1 MLVPYGRPL
10 LGDIRTGAALTLA
23 ACATIVVTLGLAFR
37 GQAGPDAFDQAAD
50 ARVATFF
57 AGHHGLLLWLA
68 LPGTV
73 IPAIVIS
80 AAIAAG
86 CLIAR
91 RLNGAVLAATA
102 VPAATALDDALL
114 KHLFHRTY
122 LGYLTFPSG
131 HTTAATALT
140 ATLAV
145 LLLVP
150 PQRAAT
156 RPAGVALVALACAV
170 TVTVAAAVIGL
181 RWHYLTDTVAGAAVG
196 VAAVITLALL
206 LDVGQGR
213 RGAGRR
219 APTAVAREP
228 GAVSRVPEAVSP
240 GPAAVPR
247 EPEAVSPEP
256 DATP

>member
-10 LGDIRTGAALTLA
+10 LGDIRTGAAFTLA

-131 HTTAATALT
+131 HTTAAAALT

-150 PQRAAT
+150 PQRTET
-156 RPAGVALVALACAV
+156 RRARAALVALACAV
-170 TVTVAAAVIGL
+170 TVLAATAVVGL

-196 VAAVITLALL
+196 IAAVMALALL
-206 LDVGQGR
+206 LDATRLTPLRPRQ
-213 RGAGRR
+213 
-219 APTAVAREP
+219 ARKASP
-228 GAVSRVPEAVSP
+228 AQRV
-240 GPAAVPR
+240 
-247 EPEAVSPEP
+247 
-256 DATP
+256 

>member
-1 MLVPYGRPL
+1 
-10 LGDIRTGAALTLA
+10 
-23 ACATIVVTLGLAFR
+23 
-37 GQAGPDAFDQAAD
+37 
-50 ARVATFF
+50 
-57 AGHHGLLLWLA
+57 
-68 LPGTV
+68 
-73 IPAIVIS
+73 
-80 AAIAAG
+80 
-86 CLIAR
+86 
-91 RLNGAVLAATA
+91 
-102 VPAATALDDALL
+102 
-114 KHLFHRTY
+114 
-122 LGYLTFPSG
+122 
-131 HTTAATALT
+131 
-140 ATLAV
+140 
-145 LLLVP
+145 
-150 PQRAAT
+150 
-156 RPAGVALVALACAV
+156 VALVALACAV